1 MHHKIILLSFI
12 FFLASCGIENSVS
25 EHLLVSTTSSKEVV
39 SAPYA
44 ETDNI
49 PALAFIEH
57 NEVYNAES
65 VIPPQCYTKTDGS
78 NNPCYA
84 CHQSYKYDEKRPN
97 TMNDGGLQGE
107 YEFSELG
114 TTNHW
119 KNLFVD
125 RSELIKDLSDDYIKQ
140 WIKQDNYS
148 AFVDRFS
155 KDPNWKGEITPIK
168 NLAEPSQAFD
178 ELGMAKDG
186 SHWVAFNYK
195 PFPSTFWPTNGSTGD
210 AMIRLPQAFRQ
221 KNKLFSQDVY
231 LANLGLLE
239 MVFKETNEITI
250 PPVSE
255 LIIGE
260 DIDGDGKLSAETH
273 RIKRRT
279 HYVGDAAPQTLAHLL
294 YPQDTEFLHTVRYI
308 GVNDDGSIYN
318 AQRMKEV
325 RYMKKHS
332 FKSKAELASEYYL
345 EAKEK
350 NFENLPQVH
359 LLGDNGVNSNMG
371 WTLNAYI
378 EDVNGELRQQHGQ
391 ELAFCSGCH
400 KTIGATYDQTFSFP
414 RKVEGAKGWGY
425 INLKS
430 QQDVPNKGEN
440 QGEFLTYFQRV
451 GGGDEFRQNTEMLT
465 RWFKK
470 NGDVDLNKVAKAE
483 SVYDLITPS
492 ARRALDLNKAYL
504 TIVKEQS
511 YIFGRDAT
519 ITAAKNVLQQID
531 EDQSPLAK
539 EHRYQWDM
547 RLDWRKQLE
556 NDVTMLVK
564 P

>member
-1 MHHKIILLSFI
+1 
-12 FFLASCGIENSVS
+12 
-25 EHLLVSTTSSKEVV
+25 VV

-84 CHQSYKYDEKRPN
+84 CHQSYKHDEKRPN

-125 RSELIKDLSDDYIKQ
+125 RRELIKDLSDDYIKQ

-148 AFVDRFS
+148 AFIDRFS

-221 KNKLFSQDVY
+221 KDKVFSPDVY
-231 LANLGLLE
+231 FANLGLLE
-239 MVFKETNEITI
+239 MAFKETNEMTI

-273 RIKRRT
+273 LIKRRT

-414 RKVEGAKGWGY
+414 RKVAGAKGWGY

-465 RWFKK
+465 RWFKP

-492 ARRALDLNKAYL
+492 SRRALDLNKAYL

-531 EDQSPLAK
+531 EDQAPLNK

-547 RLDWRKQLE
+547 RLDWRKRLST
-556 NDVTMLVK
+556 DVSRLVK

>member
-25 EHLLVSTTSSKEVV
+25 EHLLVSTISSKKVV

-125 RSELIKDLSDDYIKQ
+125 RRELIKDLSDDYIKQ

-221 KNKLFSQDVY
+221 KDKVFSPDVY
-231 LANLGLLE
+231 FANLGLLE
-239 MVFKETNEITI
+239 MAFKETNEMTI

-273 RIKRRT
+273 LIKRRT
-279 HYVGDAAPQTLAHLL
+279 HYVGDAAPQILAHLL

-359 LLGDNGVNSNMG
+359 LLGDSGVNSNMG

-465 RWFKK
+465 RWFKP

-492 ARRALDLNKAYL
+492 SRRALDLNKAYL

-531 EDQSPLAK
+531 EDQAPLNK

-547 RLDWRKQLE
+547 RLDWRKRLST
-556 NDVTMLVK
+556 DVSRLVK

>member
-1 MHHKIILLSFI
+1 MYHKLILLSCLLL
-12 FFLASCGIENSVS
+12 LASCGNENSVS
-25 EHLLVSTTSSKEVV
+25 EHLLASNMQATN
-39 SAPYA
+39 APYV
-44 ETDNI
+44 ETDDI
-49 PALAFIEH
+49 PALAYIEH
-57 NEVYNAES
+57 SEVYNAES

-84 CHQSYKYDEKRPN
+84 CHQSYKYDEMRPN

-114 TTNHW
+114 TKNHW

-125 RSELIKDLSDDYIKQ
+125 RSELIKGVSDDSIKQ

-148 AFVDRFS
+148 AFIERFS

-195 PFPSTFWPTNGSTGD
+195 PFPSTFWPTNDSTGD

-221 KNKLFSQDVY
+221 KDQLFSQDVY
-231 LANLGLLE
+231 FANLGLLE
-239 MVFKETNEITI
+239 MVFKETNEISI

-260 DIDGDGKLSAETH
+260 DIDGDGKLSAETNL
-273 RIKRRT
+273 IKRRT
-279 HYVGDAAPQTLAHLL
+279 HYVGDAGTEKLTHLL
-294 YPQDTEFLHTVRYI
+294 YPEYTEFLHTVRYI

-345 EAKEK
+345 ESKEK

-359 LLGDNGVNSNMG
+359 LLGDKGVNSNMG

-400 KTIGATYDQTFSFP
+400 KTIGATFDQTFSFP
-414 RKVEGAKGWGY
+414 RKVEGAAGWGY
-425 INLKS
+425 INLKN
-430 QQDVPNKGEN
+430 QQDVPNKGE
-440 QGEFLTYFQRV
+440 QLGEFLTYFQRV
-451 GGGDEFRQNTEMLT
+451 GGGDEFRQNTEMLD
-465 RWFKK
+465 RWFKE
-470 NGDVDLNKVAKAE
+470 NGDVDQNKVAKAG

-492 ARRALDLNKAYL
+492 SRRALDLNKAYL

-519 ITAAKNVLQQID
+519 ITAAKNVLQRVD
-531 EDQSPLAK
+531 ENQAPLAK

-547 RLDWRKQLE
+547 RLDWRKQLST
-556 NDVTMLVK
+556 DVSISDQ

>member
-25 EHLLVSTTSSKEVV
+25 EHLLVSTISSKKVV

-125 RSELIKDLSDDYIKQ
+125 RRELIKDLSDDYIKQ

-148 AFVDRFS
+148 AFIDRFS

-221 KNKLFSQDVY
+221 KDKVFSPDVY
-231 LANLGLLE
+231 FANLGLLE
-239 MVFKETNEITI
+239 MAFKETNEMTI
-250 PPVSE
+250 PSVSE

-273 RIKRRT
+273 LIKRRT

-465 RWFKK
+465 RWFKP

-492 ARRALDLNKAYL
+492 SRRALDLNKAYL

-531 EDQSPLAK
+531 EDQAPLNK

-547 RLDWRKQLE
+547 RLDWRKRLST
-556 NDVTMLVK
+556 DVSRLVK

>member
-84 CHQSYKYDEKRPN
+84 CHQSYKHDEKRPN

-125 RSELIKDLSDDYIKQ
+125 RRELIKDLSDDYIKQ

-221 KNKLFSQDVY
+221 KDKVFSPDVY
-231 LANLGLLE
+231 FANLGLLE
-239 MVFKETNEITI
+239 MAFKETNEMTI
-250 PPVSE
+250 PSVSE

-273 RIKRRT
+273 LIKRRT

-465 RWFKK
+465 RWFKP

-492 ARRALDLNKAYL
+492 SRRALDLNKAYL

-531 EDQSPLAK
+531 EDQAPLNK

-547 RLDWRKQLE
+547 RLDWRKRLST
-556 NDVTMLVK
+556 DVSRLVK